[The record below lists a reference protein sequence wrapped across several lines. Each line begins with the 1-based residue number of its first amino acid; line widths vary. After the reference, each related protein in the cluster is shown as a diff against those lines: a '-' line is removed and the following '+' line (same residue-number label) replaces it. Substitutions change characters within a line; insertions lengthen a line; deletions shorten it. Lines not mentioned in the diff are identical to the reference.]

1 MKNWFSG
8 CDIDVFSIQGMCW
21 SVVCSLISSY
31 ITSVHTICV
40 FRVKILGIKPRP
52 LEWGRLSIELLE
64 AVRHGVG
71 KLFGYVALV
80 FTSSPKQPFPAL
92 VSIMNDVLMSPFT
105 S

>member
-1 MKNWFSG
+1 MILTFL
-8 CDIDVFSIQGMCW
+8 VFKECAG
-21 SVVCSLISSY
+21 VISNY

-40 FRVKILGIKPRP
+40 SRVKILGIKPRP
-52 LEWGRLSIELLE
+52 LESLALGRLSIELLE

-71 KLFGYVALV
+71 KSFGYVALV
-80 FTSSPKQPFPAL
+80 FTSSPKQPFSAL